1 MLDNSRHEVFAQ
13 KWHETENKT
22 LAYKYAYPEKVE
34 KWKEDT
40 INNAASALS
49 RKSLVLARYE
59 SLKQETATTHGI
71 TIESLL
77 SELDEIKALAM
88 TAETP
93 QCSAAVTSVMSKARL
108 TGLDI
113 IKVEVASKE
122 ALTPFDMITIGVATR
137 EE

>member
-1 MLDNSRHEVFAQ
+1 MLADGRHEVFVQ
-13 KWHETENKT
+13 KWHETGNKT
-22 LAYKYAYPEKVE
+22 QSWIYAYPDKAE
-34 KWKEDT
+34 KWKSET
-40 INNAASALS
+40 INNEAYKLS
-49 RKSLVLARYE
+49 KRTDILTRYE
-59 SLKQETATTHGI
+59 ELKQETATTHGI